1 MTRTFYDLSV
11 EFEQP
16 NIQVRNH
23 IKNSEKL
30 LELSDT
36 YYYFV
41 LYYCT
46 HLKCNFHFTGN
57 INQLISQ
64 FQPNMSLD
72 EIRDKGHGSVDAAK
86 EAFDELCAM
95 VEALHVSLLQ
105 NLESISYCYKSLLKT

>member
-1 MTRTFYDLSV
+1 M
-11 EFEQP
+11 
-16 NIQVRNH
+16 
-23 IKNSEKL
+23 
-30 LELSDT
+30 
-36 YYYFV
+36 
-41 LYYCT
+41 

-72 EIRDKGHGSVDAAK
+72 EIRGKGHGSVDAAK

-105 NLESISYCYKSLLKT
+105 NLESISYCYKRSLLKT

>member
-1 MTRTFYDLSV
+1 M
-11 EFEQP
+11 
-16 NIQVRNH
+16 
-23 IKNSEKL
+23 
-30 LELSDT
+30 
-36 YYYFV
+36 
-41 LYYCT
+41 

-105 NLESISYCYKSLLKT
+105 TWKLLHIVYKNLY